1 MALDDATV
9 VKRFADLGYDV
20 VAPQQPLVGMVRRLQ
35 PQGGRSLGQG
45 ARRDEVARRA
55 TRAAMSW
62 KPEREIEIV
71 AGTPPGGGLDR
82 SARALAKAI
91 ESNRLLD
98 VPVKVVNVGGD
109 GGRKAWAHMDR
120 YAGDGHVIGI
130 SSPNMAA
137 DYLTGVTTSDPDRF
151 SPLAILY
158 SEYIAFVVR
167 TDSTIRNGDDLLR
180 RFARDAGAVTVALST
195 SLGNSN
201 HVAVATVVRHAGA
214 DTRAPAIRVFDT
226 ALDAVADVVAG
237 NADVG
242 AITAASA
249 VPELEAG
256 RLRTIGVSSPA
267 RLPGPY
273 ATAADL
279 DGAIGRLRGRVVARR
294 QRATGAWPRADVV
307 LAERARRRHA
317 DRRMEGRSRPAF
329 LDRDVSRWRGAARLS
344 RPRAHRD
351 ARGSER
357 ARVAVGVS
365 SLR

>member
-1 MALDDATV
+1 MT
-9 VKRFADLGYDV
+9 
-20 VAPQQPLVGMVRRLQ
+20 
-35 PQGGRSLGQG
+35 
-45 ARRDEVARRA
+45 
-55 TRAAMSW
+55 W

-82 SARALAKAI
+82 SARALANAI
-91 ESNRLLD
+91 AANRLLD
-98 VPVKVVNVGGD
+98 VPVTVVNVGGD

-120 YAGDGHVIGI
+120 YAGDGHVVGI

-137 DYLTGVTTSDPDRF
+137 DYLTGVTKSDPERF

-167 TDSTIRNGDDLLR
+167 ADGAIRSGTDLLQ
-180 RFARDAGAVTVALST
+180 RFACNAGAVTVALST

-201 HVAVATVVRHAGA
+201 HVAVATVVRHGGA

-237 NADVG
+237 NAEVG

-256 RLRTIGVSSPA
+256 RLRAIAVSSPA

-273 ATAADL
+273 AAAPTWTEQSVDC
-279 DGAIGRLRGRVVARR
+279 VV
-294 QRATGAWPRADVV
+294 G
-307 LAERARRRHA
+307 
-317 DRRMEGRSRPAF
+317 S
-329 LDRDVSRWRGAARLS
+329 WRGASGPPGLGAAQISFWQTVLAAATRTAEWKSDLARHFWTEMYLDGEALRDYLS
-344 RPRAHRD
+344 RERTKMRTVL
-351 ARGSER
+351 SEL
-357 ARVAVGVS
+357 GLLS
-365 SLR
+365 G